1 MGANAQSQPMQKTGK
16 PPKRRLRNYLLD
28 PGFQLKYT
36 GMVVGMTIVVAA
48 VLGYFAYDYSKGQTE
63 AMSISMAMQ
72 PDLAPE
78 VAADLEGWAEAED
91 RKVLVAIV
99 AGVLIL
105 AMMLGVTG
113 IIVTHKVVGPAYKMQ
128 LLLNRVADGK
138 LQLAGR
144 LRKGDELQNVFEAF
158 ANMVESLREAQ
169 AREVSELDAAIE
181 KAREAGV
188 DDDALA
194 ALREVRDRMQAT
206 LND

>member
-1 MGANAQSQPMQKTGK
+1 M
-16 PPKRRLRNYLLD
+16 
-28 PGFQLKYT
+28 
-36 GMVVGMTIVVAA
+36 
-48 VLGYFAYDYSKGQTE
+48 
-63 AMSISMAMQ
+63 
-72 PDLAPE
+72 
-78 VAADLEGWAEAED
+78 AADLEGWAEAED
-91 RKVLVAIV
+91 RKVLIAIV